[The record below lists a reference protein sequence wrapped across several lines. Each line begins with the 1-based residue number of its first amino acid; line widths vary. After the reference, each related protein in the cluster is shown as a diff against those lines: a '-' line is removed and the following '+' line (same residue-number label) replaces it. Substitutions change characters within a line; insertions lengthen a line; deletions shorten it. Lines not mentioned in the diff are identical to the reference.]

1 MVLVHE
7 MITTLKRGW
16 RVYGGMAAVVPKMF
30 MAYSIWVWMELFV
43 SIIAVVIFVA
53 FWEAVYA
60 STATIG
66 GLTLD
71 QTLNYI
77 LLAQIFNDGAYVS
90 SVIYDFGA
98 GLREGQIVMAMLRP
112 LDYQIAMYIQN
123 LAQLVINQ
131 LLKIPLA
138 LFIWIVYGLTLPGEP
153 IVWLAFVFTILLGH
167 AVLFCFDWILGC
179 TAFYSTE
186 IWGMSVVRY
195 SVAMFFSGAL
205 IPLDMM
211 PDWLRTIATI
221 LPFSQVVYL
230 PVSLLSGITPVS
242 AMPRIWLMQGAFLVI
257 LYFLSR
263 MIFRR
268 AVRVITV
275 QGG

>member
-1 MVLVHE
+1 MVTS
-7 MITTLKRGW
+7 IQRNF

-43 SIIAVVIFVA
+43 NIIAVIIFVA

-60 STATIG
+60 STPTIN

-77 LLAQIFNDGAYVS
+77 LLAQLFRHVAGVTN
-90 SVIYDFGA
+90 VIYDFGA
-98 GLREGQIVMAMLRP
+98 GLREGQIAAALLRP
-112 LDYQIAMYIQN
+112 LDYQAAMYVQN
-123 LAQLVINQ
+123 LSQLGIDLILN
-131 LLKIPLA
+131 IPLG
-138 LFIWIVYGLTLPGEP
+138 LFIWLVYGLDLPSDP
-153 IVWLAFVFTILLGH
+153 IVWLAFIITLLLGH
-167 AVLFCFDWILGC
+167 AVMFFFDWIIGC

-205 IPLDMM
+205 IPLNMM
-211 PDWLRTIATI
+211 PEWLRTIATI
-221 LPFSQVVYL
+221 LPFSQAVYL
-230 PVSLLSGITPVS
+230 PVSILSGITPVEE
-242 AMPRIWLMQGAFLVI
+242 MPRIWLLQFVFLVV
-257 LYFLSR
+257 LAVLSR
-263 MIFRR
+263 RVFGR

>member
-1 MVLVHE
+1 
-7 MITTLKRGW
+7 MIATSVKRVW
-16 RVYGGMAAVVPKMF
+16 RTYSGIAAVVPKMF
-30 MAYSIWVWMELFV
+30 MAYSIWVWMDLFV

-53 FWEAVYA
+53 FWQAVFA

-77 LLAQIFNDGAYVS
+77 LLAQLLGTAANVTNSIWEIGE
-90 SVIYDFGA
+90 
-98 GLREGQIVMAMLRP
+98 GLREGRIAAAFLRP
-112 LDYQIAMYIQN
+112 LDYQAAVYVQN
-123 LAQLVINQ
+123 FVQLMMELVF
-131 LLKIPLA
+131 KIPLA
-138 LFIWIVYGLTLPGEP
+138 LFIWVVYGLDLPADPLIWLSFAFTL
-153 IVWLAFVFTILLGH
+153 LLGFS
-167 AVLFCFDWILGC
+167 VLFFFDWIIAC

-195 SVAMFFSGAL
+195 GVALFFSGAL

-211 PDWLRTIATI
+211 PEWLRAIASV

-230 PVSLLSGITPVS
+230 PVSLLSGITPVGD
-242 AMPRIWLMQGAFLVI
+242 MPRIWLMQVAMLAVLF
-257 LYFLSR
+257 FASR
-263 MIFRR
+263 FVFGR

>member
-1 MVLVHE
+1 MTDAIRRKV
-7 MITTLKRGW
+7 

-43 SIIAVVIFVA
+43 NVIAVVIFVA

-77 LLAQIFNDGAYVS
+77 LLAQLFAGTAYVS
-90 SVIYDFGA
+90 NAISDIGA
-98 GLREGQIVMAMLRP
+98 GLREGQIAAALLRP
-112 LDYQIAMYIQN
+112 LDYQAAMYVQN
-123 LAQLVINQ
+123 VTQLVID
-131 LLKIPLA
+131 LLLNLPLA
-138 LFIWIVYGLTLPGEP
+138 LFIWVVYGLDLPSEP
-153 IVWLAFVFTILLGH
+153 NVWLAFIFALFLGH
-167 AVLFCFDWILGC
+167 AVLFCFDWIIAC

-195 SVAMFFSGAL
+195 GVALFFSGAL
-205 IPLDMM
+205 IPLTMM

-221 LPFSQVVYL
+221 LPFSQAVFL
-230 PVSLLSGITPVS
+230 PVSILSGITPVS
-242 AMPRIWLMQGAFLVI
+242 AMPRIWLMQTAMLVG
-257 LYFLSR
+257 LLLLSR
-263 MIFRR
+263 FVFGR